1 MARDDYF
8 VIAYTILKYLYKCL
22 KTGSTPDKSI
32 LNHEYFDVDEGYFGY
47 ILEHLYADGYVEG
60 VRLVHSLGADR
71 PQVRMLTSFAITP
84 AGIEY
89 LSVHPTLKKAKEVAA
104 TVAAFIP
111 LIK

>member
-8 VIAYTILKYLYKCL
+8 VIAYTILQYLYKCL

-60 VRLVHSLGADR
+60 VRLLSILGKER
-71 PQVRMLTSFAITP
+71 PAVRILTNFAITP
-84 AGIEY
+84 KGIEY
-89 LSVHPTLKKAKEVAA
+89 LSDNSKLQKAKEVAL
-104 TVAAFIP
+104 TIAAFIP